1 MTAQVVQKRYGKR
14 GFSRVSDAARGL
26 IRKPLAK
33 RGFAQARLLTEWDAV
48 VGAEIAG
55 LVRPLR
61 LSHTSKEGMGGTLTL
76 GVLGVRALEAQHQE
90 PAIIERVN
98 AHYGYRA
105 VARIRLA
112 QLGPEAFN
120 QAKLEKTAPQ
130 PSFQQ
135 IEALKA
141 AVEPISDEGLRDAL
155 ERLGRNIATRATRDQ
170 TETEELN
177 QQHRQ
182 SHE

>member
-1 MTAQVVQKRYGKR
+1 MHDSAEYMTAQTAQKRYGKR
-14 GFSRVSDAARGL
+14 GFSRASDAARAL

-48 VGAEIAG
+48 VGAQIAD

-61 LSHTSKEGMGGTLTL
+61 LSHTAKDGMGGTLTL

-105 VARIRLA
+105 VARVRLS
-112 QLGPEAFN
+112 QLGPEAF
-120 QAKLEKTAPQ
+120 AKAALKTSP
-130 PSFQQ
+130 PKPTSQQ
-135 IEALKA
+135 IKALKS
-141 AVEPISDEGLRDAL
+141 AVDPICDDELRDAL
-155 ERLGRNIATRATRDQ
+155 ERLGRNIATRDKTK
-170 TETEELN
+170 
-177 QQHRQ
+177 
-182 SHE
+182 